1 MEFVELF
8 SIVKEQFFFLLS
20 LHSKIIFSFLKN
32 RNTQLFYQEYFT
44 PPEGMT
50 HSQDLFYIKR

>member
-32 RNTQLFYQEYFT
+32 RNTQLFYQEYFKKKFK
-44 PPEGMT
+44 GWN
-50 HSQDLFYIKR
+50 L